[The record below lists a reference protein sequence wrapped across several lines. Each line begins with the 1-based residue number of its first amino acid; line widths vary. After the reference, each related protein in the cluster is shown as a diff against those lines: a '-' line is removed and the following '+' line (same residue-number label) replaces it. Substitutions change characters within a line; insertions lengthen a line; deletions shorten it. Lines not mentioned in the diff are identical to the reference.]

1 MTIAKKECVVVASV
15 IMEDGKLGPNVCSAL
30 AYAPT
35 YWESPEAS
43 KLAEVIIRV
52 IRRGFKPSAPMIKAI
67 TDSEY
72 RPWIDHPMFRDG
84 LPLSCAE
91 SVAAELLPMYRRRR
105 IAAAIADAYQAVIE
119 HPESTVKVAK
129 GLVVTLGDLS

>member
-15 IMEDGKLGPNVCSAL
+15 LMDDGKPGPNICTAL

-35 YWESPEAS
+35 YWESPEAG
-43 KLAEVIIRV
+43 KLAEAIVKV
-52 IRRGFKPSAPMIKAI
+52 VGRGFRPSATMVKAML
-67 TDSEY
+67 EECY
-72 RPWIDHPMFRDG
+72 KPWIDHPTFKDG

-91 SVAAELLPMYRRRR
+91 SVAAELLPVYRRRR

-119 HPESTVKVAK
+119 HPESTVKVARA
-129 GLVVTLGDLS
+129 LVVTLGDLA